1 METWEDMIKTLP
13 SDETLEKLEKNG
25 TLAEYDRKLVL
36 LDEEFKRL
44 KEKMSKDSIEIDKM
58 FEEIQ
63 PQEETAKS
71 K

>member
-1 METWEDMIKTLP
+1 MESWEDMIKTLP
-13 SDETLEKLEKNG
+13 SDETLEKLEKKG

>member
-13 SDETLEKLEKNG
+13 SDETLEKLEKKG